1 MELWDVFTADREKTG
16 KTAVRGEALGAGKY
30 HVVVHIWLVNDEGN
44 LLIQKRAACVE
55 WAPNIWATTGG
66 SALAGED
73 SAAACARELLEE
85 TGIRADMESAE
96 LAFALKR
103 EDSFCDVW
111 LIRQNADLDRCKMQA
126 EEVSAVKW
134 ASPEEIRSMAAK
146 GVFWSY
152 RYLDDLFSLIRRP
165 RAQRPRLTW

>member
-16 KTAVRGEALGAGKY
+16 KTAVRGEALGAGEY
-30 HVVVHIWLVNDEGN
+30 HVVVHIWLMNDEGDM
-44 LLIQKRAACVE
+44 LIQKRAACVE
-55 WAPNIWATTGG
+55 LAPNVWATTGG

-85 TGIRADMESAE
+85 TGIRADMRNAE
-96 LAFALKR
+96 LVFTLKR

-111 LIRQNADLDRCKMQA
+111 LIRQNVDLDHCTMQA

-134 ASPEEIRSMAAK
+134 VSPAEIGNMTAQ

-152 RYLDDLFSLIRRP
+152 RYLEDLFSLIRR
-165 RAQRPRLTW
+165 RRT

>member
-16 KTAVRGEALGAGKY
+16 KTAVRGEALGVGEY
-30 HVVVHIWLVNDEGN
+30 HVVVHIWLVNDEGD
-44 LLIQKRAACVE
+44 LLIQKRASCVE
-55 WAPNIWATTGG
+55 SAPNAWATTGG

-85 TGIRADMESAE
+85 TGIRADMRNAE
-96 LAFALKR
+96 LAFTLNR

-111 LIRQNADLDRCKMQA
+111 LIRQNVDLDHCTMQA
-126 EEVSAVKW
+126 EEVSAVGW
-134 ASPEEIRSMAAK
+134 ASPEEIRSMTAQ

-152 RYLDDLFSLIRRP
+152 RYLEDLFSLISRR
-165 RAQRPRLTW
+165 RT

>member
-1 MELWDVFTADREKTG
+1 MELWDVFTADRERTG
-16 KTAVRGEALGAGKY
+16 KTAVRGEALGAGEY
-30 HVVVHIWLVNDEGN
+30 HVVVHIWLVNDEGD

-55 WAPNIWATTGG
+55 WAPNVWATTGG

-85 TGIRADMESAE
+85 TGIRADMRNAE
-96 LAFALKR
+96 LAFTLNR

-111 LIRQNADLDRCKMQA
+111 LIRQNVDLDHCTMQA
-126 EEVSAVKW
+126 EEVSTVGW
-134 ASPEEIRSMAAK
+134 ASPEEIRSMTAQ

-152 RYLDDLFSLIRRP
+152 RYLEDLFSLISRR
-165 RAQRPRLTW
+165 RT

>member
-1 MELWDVFTADREKTG
+1 MDLWDVFTADRERTG
-16 KTAVRGEALGAGKY
+16 KTAVRGEALGAGEY
-30 HVVVHIWLVNDEGN
+30 HVVVHIWLVNDEGD

-55 WAPNIWATTGG
+55 LEPNVWAATGG

-85 TGIRADMESAE
+85 TGIRADMRNAE
-96 LAFALKR
+96 LAFTLRR

-111 LIRQNADLDRCKMQA
+111 LIRQNVDLDHCTMQA
-126 EEVSAVKW
+126 EEVSAVGC
-134 ASPEEIRSMAAK
+134 ASPDEIRSMTAQ

-152 RYLDDLFSLIRRP
+152 RYLEDLFSLIRR
-165 RAQRPRLTW
+165 RRT

>member
-16 KTAVRGEALGAGKY
+16 KTAVRGEALGVGEY
-30 HVVVHIWLVNDEGN
+30 HVVVHIWLVNDEGD

-55 WAPNIWATTGG
+55 LAPNVWATTGG

-85 TGIRADMESAE
+85 TGIRADMCNAE
-96 LAFALKR
+96 LVFTLKR

-111 LIRQNADLDRCKMQA
+111 LIRQNVDLDHCAMQA

-134 ASPEEIRSMAAK
+134 ASPAEIGNMTAQ

-152 RYLDDLFSLIRRP
+152 RYLEDLFSLIESP
-165 RAQRPRLTW
+165 S